1 MTSGKYVDLGS
12 AQSYAGH
19 MMQFSQREQRDNQEL
34 VILCPAEPTH
44 VYAGSSRGTGR
55 EASG

>member
-1 MTSGKYVDLGS
+1 
-12 AQSYAGH
+12 

-44 VYAGSSRGTGR
+44 AYAGSSRGTGR